1 MSFKMHRVA
10 MVALLMGSAI
20 LLFSCKEETGPEQPL
35 DAVKTEEGT
44 NLTIR
49 MSENGRKSY
58 VFSTPLLEGYALARD
73 PYREF
78 CKGIEITTFQDDSL
92 STRNIN
98 LVANYAIYY
107 EKRKL
112 WEARGDVVVT
122 KEGGNRRLYTQQLF
136 WNSVTKRIYSNV
148 DTKLVTWW
156 YNEKGELI
164 VEHLLGEQGFESD
177 EELNEPRLHGCKARM
192 YVNPDKIQED
202 DDFGDDEQSEQTEKK
217 ESAQQVVTKTKEA
230 ESIKPVQKTETKKS
244 TSGNKGANATSKRVN
259 RPKTTSS
266 RPNNPF
272 TKPAPSNAGGNQ
284 APQKRS
290 ITAPSSQKKK

>member
-1 MSFKMHRVA
+1 

-20 LLFSCKEETGPEQPL
+20 LLFSCKGEESTIEQPL
-35 DAVKTEEGT
+35 DAVKTEESK

-58 VFSTPLLEGYALARD
+58 IFSTPLLEGYTLGRD

-78 CKGIEITTFQDDSL
+78 CKCIEITTFQDDSL
-92 STRNIN
+92 STKNTH

-164 VEHLLGEQGFESD
+164 VEHILGQDGFESD
-177 EELNEPRLHGCKARM
+177 EDLNEPRFRKWEARM

-202 DDFGDDEQSEQTEKK
+202 EQAEDTVQTKQNEDKQSVK
-217 ESAQQVVTKTKEA
+217 SAQASEPAKSDKGAEIKKPGNKTNAAANRK
-230 ESIKPVQKTETKKS
+230 KPVSTSTKPDNPFIEVTSSKKS
-244 TSGNKGANATSKRVN
+244 DG
-259 RPKTTSS
+259 PTT
-266 RPNNPF
+266 
-272 TKPAPSNAGGNQ
+272 
-284 APQKRS
+284 QKRNFTS
-290 ITAPSSQKKK
+290 QSSQKKK

>member
-1 MSFKMHRVA
+1 MSFRLHRVA

-20 LLFSCKEETGPEQPL
+20 LLFSCKEEVSEPEQSL
-35 DAVKTEEGT
+35 DAIKTEESE

-49 MSENGRKSY
+49 MSENGHKSY
-58 VFSTPLLEGYALARD
+58 IFNTPLLEGYTLGRD

-78 CKGIEITTFQDDSL
+78 RKGIEITTFQDDSL
-92 STRNIN
+92 STKNTH

-156 YNEKGELI
+156 YNEKGELV
-164 VEHLLGEQGFESD
+164 VEDIIGEGFESD
-177 EELNEPRLHGCKARM
+177 EDMNEPRFRRWQARM
-192 YVNPDKIQED
+192 YINPDTLQEEGEK
-202 DDFGDDEQSEQTEKK
+202 GDEAQTEPNKKKSSEKPAVEPSKGSEQTKSVEQPEPTK
-217 ESAQQVVTKTKEA
+217 VTPKNGATN
-230 ESIKPVQKTETKKS
+230 KPSKNLKRPTS
-244 TSGNKGANATSKRVN
+244 TME
-259 RPKTTSS
+259 RPD
-266 RPNNPF
+266 NPF
-272 TKPAPSNAGGNQ
+272 TKKMPSNADGSPAMQRRNI
-284 APQKRS
+284 APS
-290 ITAPSSQKKK
+290 SSQKKK

>member
-1 MSFKMHRVA
+1 MLFRLHRVA

-20 LLFSCKEETGPEQPL
+20 LLFSCKEEAGEPEQSL
-35 DAVKTEEGT
+35 DAIKTEESE

-58 VFSTPLLEGYALARD
+58 IFKTPLLEGYTLGRD

-78 CKGIEITTFQDDSL
+78 RKGIEITTFQDDSL
-92 STRNIN
+92 STKNTH

-156 YNEKGELI
+156 YNDKGELV
-164 VEHLLGEQGFESD
+164 VEDIIGEGFESD
-177 EELNEPRLHGCKARM
+177 EDMNEPRFRRWQARM
-192 YVNPDKIQED
+192 YVNPDTLQED
-202 DDFGDDEQSEQTEKK
+202 AQNESGEKK
-217 ESAQQVVTKTKEA
+217 EPLEQNVEISEKPKQVESTK
-230 ESIKPVQKTETKKS
+230 KTEPM
-244 TSGNKGANATSKRVN
+244 GEA
-259 RPKTTSS
+259 
-266 RPNNPF
+266 PNNSGVNKPSKSPKRAVSALDNPDNPL
-272 TKPAPSNAGGNQ
+272 TKNKPSAADGGPAMQRRNLAPS
-284 APQKRS
+284 P
-290 ITAPSSQKKK
+290 SQKKK